1 MPWLWNYPRGQTHCP
16 LATPVGLKD
25 QRGQRIWGHKET
37 PVTGKGVWGRTD
49 ACICV
54 WLSPSAVHPKL
65 LQHCLLISLT
75 PIQNKKFKKREI
87 PFMPNSRMQFFS
99 CFFFFF
105 FFLIFWP
112 HLAACG
118 ILVPQP
124 GMELLTSTL
133 AVQSLSHWRA
143 REVLKMVVL
152 ILFCFVGHVMWHV
165 GSSPTRDW
173 THVPYIGSTES
184 TTGPQR
190 KFKNGNSA
198 VFNEWITEGSEMC
211 DFPGGSV
218 GKESAYNAG
227 DPGLIP
233 GMGRSPG
240 VGNGNPLPYP
250 CLGNPTD
257 REAWWVTIHGVA
269 KSWPW
274 LSMHAH
280 THNSIASKQFNLK
293 MGRRSR

>member
-1 MPWLWNYPRGQTHCP
+1 
-16 LATPVGLKD
+16 
-25 QRGQRIWGHKET
+25 
-37 PVTGKGVWGRTD
+37 
-49 ACICV
+49 
-54 WLSPSAVHPKL
+54 
-65 LQHCLLISLT
+65 
-75 PIQNKKFKKREI
+75 
-87 PFMPNSRMQFFS
+87 
-99 CFFFFF
+99 
-105 FFLIFWP
+105 
-112 HLAACG
+112 
-118 ILVPQP
+118 
-124 GMELLTSTL
+124 MELLTSTL
-133 AVQSLSHWRA
+133 AMQSLSHWRA

-152 ILFCFVGHVMWHV
+152 ILFCFVGHGTWHV
-165 GSSPTRDW
+165 GSSLTRDW

-198 VFNEWITEGSEMC
+198 VSNEWITEGSELC

-218 GKESAYNAG
+218 GKESACNAG
-227 DPGLIP
+227 DPGSIP

-240 VGNGNPLPYP
+240 GGNGNPPSYPY
-250 CLGNPTD
+250 LGNPTD

-274 LSMHAH
+274 LMHAN